1 MESRQSLSDPVTVLK
16 GVGDTLA
23 QRLAKLGIEQ
33 VGDLLFHLPLRY
45 QDKTRII
52 PLATARAGQEALVEG
67 VIQQASV
74 HFGRRRTLSCTISD
88 PAGQSLIL
96 RFFHFSSQQQQQLQA
111 GLCLR
116 CYGEIRRHK
125 KQLEMVH
132 PEYQVVQAGHIT
144 PVASTL
150 TPVYPTTEGLQQK
163 RFRDLIAQALSLL
176 QQDTMTELLP
186 DEAKLHEAAKLS
198 LLEAIVYVHQPDPA
212 ADTQLLL
219 DKKHPAQRRLAYEE
233 LLAQQLS
240 LRQLQLQAQ
249 QHQAPALTVS
259 GQLRQAMM
267 KQLPFTLTEAQQRV
281 LAEIDHDLTQAM
293 PMQRLVQG
301 DVGSGKT
308 VIAAL
313 AMLAAV
319 DSGYQAVLMA
329 PTELL
334 AEQHYHTLSTW
345 LTPLGVSVAWCMGKQ
360 KSQQRQAVLKSMAS
374 GQAQL
379 ICGTHALFQAEVTF
393 SRLGLV
399 VIDEQHRFGVHQRL
413 ALREKGLQATGYPH
427 QLVMTAT
434 PIPRTLAMTA
444 YADLNVSVID
454 TLPPGRTPVTTVVVS
469 ESKRE
474 QVIQRVQQACLAQRQ
489 VYWVCT
495 LVEASE
501 HLQCEAAQETAQ
513 DLQAKLGDEL
523 TVGLVHGRMK
533 STEKEAVMAA
543 FKAAEIDLLV
553 ATTVIEVGVDVPN
566 ASLMVIDNA
575 ERLGL
580 AQLHQLRGRVG
591 RGSVE
596 SHCVL
601 MYHSPLSANGE
612 ARLRCLRDSQDGFM
626 IAQRDLELRGP
637 GELLGAKQTGLPQFR
652 IAHLIHDTD
661 LVAVMPSAAKT
672 MLTIA
677 PHQVEPLVQRWFGI
691 KIDLGQV

>member
-1 MESRQSLSDPVTVLK
+1 MKSRQSLSDPVTVLK

-240 LRQLQLQAQ
+240 LRQLQLQA
-249 QHQAPALTVS
+249 
-259 GQLRQAMM
+259 
-267 KQLPFTLTEAQQRV
+267 
-281 LAEIDHDLTQAM
+281 
-293 PMQRLVQG
+293 
-301 DVGSGKT
+301 
-308 VIAAL
+308 
-313 AMLAAV
+313 
-319 DSGYQAVLMA
+319 
-329 PTELL
+329 
-334 AEQHYHTLSTW
+334 
-345 LTPLGVSVAWCMGKQ
+345 
-360 KSQQRQAVLKSMAS
+360 
-374 GQAQL
+374 
-379 ICGTHALFQAEVTF
+379 
-393 SRLGLV
+393 
-399 VIDEQHRFGVHQRL
+399 
-413 ALREKGLQATGYPH
+413 
-427 QLVMTAT
+427 
-434 PIPRTLAMTA
+434 
-444 YADLNVSVID
+444 
-454 TLPPGRTPVTTVVVS
+454 
-469 ESKRE
+469 
-474 QVIQRVQQACLAQRQ
+474 
-489 VYWVCT
+489 
-495 LVEASE
+495 
-501 HLQCEAAQETAQ
+501 
-513 DLQAKLGDEL
+513 
-523 TVGLVHGRMK
+523 
-533 STEKEAVMAA
+533 
-543 FKAAEIDLLV
+543 
-553 ATTVIEVGVDVPN
+553 
-566 ASLMVIDNA
+566 
-575 ERLGL
+575 
-580 AQLHQLRGRVG
+580 
-591 RGSVE
+591 
-596 SHCVL
+596 
-601 MYHSPLSANGE
+601 
-612 ARLRCLRDSQDGFM
+612 
-626 IAQRDLELRGP
+626 
-637 GELLGAKQTGLPQFR
+637 
-652 IAHLIHDTD
+652 
-661 LVAVMPSAAKT
+661 
-672 MLTIA
+672 
-677 PHQVEPLVQRWFGI
+677 
-691 KIDLGQV
+691 